1 MVDNQ
6 ESKNLFLA
14 GVCYK
19 MEGKWMFKSGS
30 GFVLE
35 SARQVSEYL
44 SIYLSMFWKK
54 VIEIR
59 QKMELKWLLEQLKP
73 ISHHVIFYSLQPLNL
88 STLMI

>member
-35 SARQVSEYL
+35 SARQVKRIMYEL
-44 SIYLSMFWKK
+44 IMLF
-54 VIEIR
+54 R
-59 QKMELKWLLEQLKP
+59 LKME
-73 ISHHVIFYSLQPLNL
+73 
-88 STLMI
+88 